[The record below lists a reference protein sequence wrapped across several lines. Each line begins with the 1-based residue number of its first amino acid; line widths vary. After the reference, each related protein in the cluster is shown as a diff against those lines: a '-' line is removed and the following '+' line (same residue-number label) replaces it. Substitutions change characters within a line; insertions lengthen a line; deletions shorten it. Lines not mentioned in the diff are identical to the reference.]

1 MTDKQKSD
9 DEMELE
15 IPDWL
20 PQSVPNWVTTKE
32 AAILWFVSERVLLL
46 NSEHQPKHGDGF
58 VTVTLKQFVDCM
70 NEFLGA
76 YDNARLLPTGIVDS
90 LKNAAGRN
98 VVLNMRSNGL
108 LRDVLGLDDRRK
120 NDIRGINLSDQ
131 RYTTNLTV
139 RGYKFIIY
147 HPNYP
152 VHASLYPLLYVC
164 CCRNRFRS
172 F

>member
-15 IPDWL
+15 IPDSL
-20 PQSVPNWVTTKE
+20 PQSVPKWVTTKE
-32 AAILWFVSERVLLL
+32 TAMLWFVSERVLLL

-90 LKNAAGRN
+90 LKNAASRN

-131 RYTTNLTV
+131 RYTTNPTV
-139 RGYKFIIY
+139 RG
-147 HPNYP
+147 
-152 VHASLYPLLYVC
+152 
-164 CCRNRFRS
+164 
-172 F
+172 